1 VQFTVE
7 AGTLVHASTVN
18 CTPAQQADMPP

>member
-7 AGTLVHASTVN
+7 AVTASTVN
-18 CTPAQQADMPP
+18 CTTAQQADMPP

>member
-7 AGTLVHASTVN
+7 AGTTSTVN
-18 CTPAQQADMPP
+18 CTPTQQADMPP

>member
-7 AGTLVHASTVN
+7 AGTASTVN
-18 CTPAQQADMPP
+18 CTPAQQADMPPQY